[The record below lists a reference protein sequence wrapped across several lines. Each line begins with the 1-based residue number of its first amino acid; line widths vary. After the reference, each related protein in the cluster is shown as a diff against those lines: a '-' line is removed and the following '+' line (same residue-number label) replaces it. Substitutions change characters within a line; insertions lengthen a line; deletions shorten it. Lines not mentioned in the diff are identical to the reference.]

1 MSIEILEVYVFTL
14 KLPDTRLHKFFDI
27 LNRFQ
32 LGKNQVFILLLRWT
46 VCKTLTK
53 QAQRH
58 KTATSKLV
66 SKKELNLKNQSSFR
80 CLGHLCFT
88 SWREYTRLDQTL
100 ALLLYILTSVRV
112 LRTPYAVFWPAT
124 KGRCLLPANYNFFL
138 CLWHQVAFILSISCS
153 LIQPVSLLHT
163 FLLY

>member
-32 LGKNQVFILLLRWT
+32 CGKKQVFILLLRWT

-53 QAQRH
+53 QPQRY

-66 SKKELNLKNQSSFR
+66 SKKELNLKSIFNSLPWSLVFHKLKGVQETRPNTGTVVVYFDQ
-80 CLGHLCFT
+80 CLGAAH
-88 SWREYTRLDQTL
+88 
-100 ALLLYILTSVRV
+100 SVR
-112 LRTPYAVFWPAT
+112 
-124 KGRCLLPANYNFFL
+124 C
-138 CLWHQVAFILSISCS
+138 
-153 LIQPVSLLHT
+153 VST
-163 FLLY
+163 RY

>member
-66 SKKELNLKNQSSFR
+66 SKKELNLKINLQFVALVIGVSQVEGS
-80 CLGHLCFT
+80 
-88 SWREYTRLDQTL
+88 TRD
-100 ALLLYILTSVRV
+100 S
-112 LRTPYAVFWPAT
+112 T
-124 KGRCLLPANYNFFL
+124 KH
-138 CLWHQVAFILSISCS
+138 WHCCCIF
-153 LIQPVSLLHT
+153 
-163 FLLY
+163 

>member
-80 CLGHLCFT
+80 CLGHWCFT
-88 SWREYTRLDQTL
+88 SWREYKRLDQTL
-100 ALLLYILTSVRV
+100 ALWLYILTSVWI
-112 LRTPYAVFWPAT
+112 LRNPNAEFWPAT
-124 KGRCLLPANYNFFL
+124 KRRCLLFNMYL
-138 CLWHQVAFILSISCS
+138 G
-153 LIQPVSLLHT
+153 HT
-163 FLLY
+163 ESK